1 MLKLISS
8 VILFFFLLMPINAEE
23 IKEIRVINNDRI
35 SKDTIQIFS
44 GIKIGESYDQNDLNR
59 ILKDIYDTKFF
70 SDVTLEIKDGV
81 LIIDV
86 TENKIIQNISVEGIK
101 RKELIEDLKSRI
113 SSKDKNPFVENN
125 IKNDVLLIKK
135 LLKSSGY
142 YFSNVK
148 TKIIE
153 NNNNTVDL
161 IFSLDLGEKAFI
173 ESIEFI
179 GDKYY
184 KERILRNLIASE
196 EKRFWKFLSK
206 KKYINSDLIKLDE
219 RLLKK
224 YYLDRGH
231 YDVKIKGSFVEF
243 TENNGFKLTY
253 NINAGPKY
261 VISSA
266 KLKLPIDYNEK
277 DFSKIKKLLSK
288 LEGKLYSLNKLSK
301 IAKEVEYLT
310 LRNDY
315 EFIDASFKE
324 NIVGSN
330 KINLEFVIKEFEKEY
345 LAKVNVFGNNITEEK
360 VIRDNLEVDEGDP
373 FNKILLAK
381 SINNLKALNIFGKI
395 EYDVIPTGENDR
407 KKILNITIEEK
418 PTGEISA
425 SAGTGTS
432 GGTFGFGIKENNF
445 LGKNISLDSNLRVDE
460 ETIRG
465 KFAVVNPNW
474 NYSDRSLIASIE
486 SSVTDRMGDY
496 GYKTSQTGFSFGSNW
511 EQYDNLYF
519 SPKISM
525 FHEKLDTNQSASN
538 KLKKQEGDYL
548 DADFA
553 YGLVLDKRDRRFQ
566 TSDGYLSRFN
576 QKVPFIS
583 EDYAFFNSYEYT
595 TFNKIK
601 EVVTKLSFQARAIN
615 SLTDEDVRISKR
627 LYVSGKRLRGFEP
640 GKIGPIDGGDFIGG
654 NYTTAI
660 NAATTLPEFGAN
672 LENLDFQIF
681 LDAANVFGVD
691 YDSSLDSSKLRSS
704 VGFGVDWFTVI
715 GPLNFSIAQPI
726 TKADTDKTE
735 SFRFN
740 IGTTF

>member
-8 VILFFFLLMPINAEE
+8 IIIFFLILFPVKAEE
-23 IKEIRVINNDRI
+23 IKEIKIINNERI

-44 GIKIGESYDQNDLNR
+44 NIKIGESYDQNDLNK
-59 ILKDIYDTKFF
+59 ILKDIYDTNFF
-70 SDVTLEIKDGV
+70 SDVSLEIKDGV
-81 LIIDV
+81 LTIDV
-86 TENKIIQNISVEGIK
+86 KENKIIQNISVEGIK
-101 RKELIEDLKSRI
+101 RQELIEDLKSRI

-142 YFSNVK
+142 YFSNVT
-148 TKIIE
+148 TKIVE
-153 NNNNTVDL
+153 NNNNTVDI
-161 IFSLDLGEKAFI
+161 IFNLNLGEKAFI
-173 ESIEFI
+173 EKIEFI

-184 KERILRNLIASE
+184 KDRVLRNLVASE

-231 YDVKIKGSFVEF
+231 YQASIKGSFVEF

-253 NINAGPKY
+253 NINAGPKF
-261 VISSA
+261 IINST
-266 KLKLPIDYNEK
+266 KLKLPVDYDEK
-277 DFSKIKKLLSK
+277 DFKKIKKLLSK

-310 LRNDY
+310 LKNDY

-324 NIVGSN
+324 NIVELN

-381 SINNLKALNIFGKI
+381 SINNLKALNIFGNI
-395 EYDVIPTGENDR
+395 EYDVIATSDNDK

-474 NYSDRSLIASIE
+474 NYSDRALIASIE

-496 GYKTSQTGFSFGSNW
+496 GYETSQTGFSFGSNW
-511 EQYDNLYF
+511 EQYDDLFF

-525 FHEKLDTNQSASN
+525 FHEKLDTNQTASN

-548 DADFA
+548 DADFS

-583 EDYAFFNSYEYT
+583 EDYAFYNSYEYT

-601 EVVTKLSFQARAIN
+601 EVVTKLSIQARAIN

-704 VGFGVDWFTVI
+704 VGFGVDWFTLI

>member
-148 TKIIE
+148 TKILE

-161 IFSLDLGEKAFI
+161 FFTIDLGEKAFI
-173 ESIEFI
+173 EKIEFI

-206 KKYINSDLIKLDE
+206 KKYINSDLINLDE

-511 EQYDNLYF
+511 EQYDDLYF

>member
-1 MLKLISS
+1 MLKLISLIFS
-8 VILFFFLLMPINAEE
+8 FFIFILPVNSEVIKD
-23 IKEIRVINNDRI
+23 IKVINNDRI
-35 SKDTIQIFS
+35 SKETIQIFS
-44 GIKIGESYDQNDLNR
+44 DIKIGDDYDQNDLNK
-59 ILKDIYDTKFF
+59 ILKDIYDTNFF
-70 SDVTLEIKDGV
+70 SDVSLEIENGV

-86 TENKIIQNISVEGIK
+86 KENKIIQNITIKGIK
-101 RKELIEDLKSRI
+101 RQELIEDLKSRI

-125 IKNDVLLIKK
+125 IKNDILLMKK

-142 YFSNVK
+142 YFSEVK

-153 NNNNTVDL
+153 NNNNTIDL
-161 IFSLDLGEKAFI
+161 IFDLDLGEKAFI
-173 ESIEFI
+173 EKIEFI
-179 GDKYY
+179 GDKLY
-184 KERILRNLIASE
+184 KDRLLRNIIASE
-196 EKRFWKFLSK
+196 EKRFWKFLTK
-206 KKYINSDLIKLDE
+206 KKYINSELIKLDE
-219 RLLKK
+219 RLLKR

-231 YDVKIKGSFVEF
+231 YQIDIKGNFIEF
-243 TENNGFKLTY
+243 TEDNGFKLTY
-253 NINAGPKY
+253 NINAGPKF
-261 VISSA
+261 VINSA
-266 KLKLPIDYNEK
+266 KLKLPIDYDEN
-277 DFSKIKKLLSK
+277 DFKKIKKLLSK
-288 LEGKLYSLNKLSK
+288 LEGKLYSINRLNK

-310 LRNDY
+310 LKNDY

-324 NIVGSN
+324 NLISSN
-330 KINLEFVIKEFEKEY
+330 KIDLEFEIKEFKKEY
-345 LAKVNVFGNNITEEK
+345 LSKVNIFGNNITEEK

-381 SINNLKALNIFGKI
+381 SINNLQSLNIFGEVK
-395 EYDVIPTGENDR
+395 YDLLQADNN

-432 GGTFGFGIKENNF
+432 GGTFGFGIRENNF
-445 LGKNISLDSNLRVDE
+445 LGKNISLDTNLRIDE

-465 KFAVVNPNW
+465 KFSVVNPKW

-496 GYKTSQTGFSFGSNW
+496 GYETSQTGFSFGSNW
-511 EQYDNLYF
+511 EQYDDLFF
-519 SPKISM
+519 SPKISV
-525 FHEKLDTNQSASN
+525 FHEKLDTNQTASD
-538 KLKKQEGDYL
+538 KLKKQEGEYT

-553 YGLVLDKRDRRFQ
+553 YGLVLDKRDRRYQ
-566 TSDGYLSRFN
+566 TTDGYLSKFN
-576 QKVPFIS
+576 QRIPFIS
-583 EDYAFFNSYEYT
+583 EDYSLFNSYEFT
-595 TFNKIK
+595 TFNQIK
-601 EVVTKLSFQARAIN
+601 EIVTKLSIQARAIN
-615 SLTDEDVRISKR
+615 SITDEDVRVSKR
-627 LYVSGKRLRGFEP
+627 LYVAGKRLRGFEP
-640 GKIGPIDGGDFIGG
+640 GKIGPVDGGDFIGG
-654 NYTTAI
+654 NYTTVL

-672 LENLDFQIF
+672 LENIDFQLF

>member
-8 VILFFFLLMPINAEE
+8 IIVLFFLILPVNSEV
-23 IKEIRVINNDRI
+23 IKEIKVINNERI
-35 SKDTIQIFS
+35 SKETIQIFS
-44 GIKIGESYDQNDLNR
+44 SIKVGENYDQNDLNR
-59 ILKDIYDTKFF
+59 ILKEIYDTNFF
-70 SDVTLEIKDGV
+70 SNVSLEIKDGV

-86 TENKIIQNISVEGIK
+86 EENKIIQNITVEGIK
-101 RKELIEDLKSRI
+101 RKELVEDLKSRI

-125 IKNDVLLIKK
+125 LKNDVLLIKK

-142 YFSNVK
+142 YFAEVK

-153 NNNNTVDL
+153 NNNNTIDI
-161 IFSLDLGEKAFI
+161 IFDLDLGEKAFI
-173 ESIEFI
+173 QKIEFI
-179 GDKYY
+179 GQKFY
-184 KERILRNLIASE
+184 KDRLLRNIIASE
-196 EKRFWKFLSK
+196 EKRFWKFLTK
-206 KKYINSDLIKLDE
+206 KKYINAELIKLDQ
-219 RLLKK
+219 RLLEK

-231 YDVKIKGSFVEF
+231 YQIDIRGNFVEF
-243 TENNGFKLTY
+243 TEDNGFKLTY
-253 NINAGPKY
+253 NINAGPKFL
-261 VISSA
+261 VNST
-266 KLKLPIDYNEK
+266 KLKLPIDYDEN
-277 DFSKIKKLLSK
+277 DFKKIKKLLSK
-288 LEGKLYSLNKLSK
+288 LEGKTYSINKLNK
-301 IAKEVEYLT
+301 IAREVEYLT
-310 LRNDY
+310 LTNDY

-324 NIVGSN
+324 TIVDTN
-330 KINLEFVIKEFEKEY
+330 KIDLEFVIKEFEKEY
-345 LAKVNVFGNNITEEK
+345 LSKVNVFGNNITEEK

-381 SINNLKALNIFGKI
+381 SINNLKALNIFGKV
-395 EYDVIPTGENDR
+395 EYDLVPTDNN

-425 SAGTGTS
+425 AAGTGTS

-460 ETIRG
+460 ETVRG
-465 KFAVVNPNW
+465 KFSVVNPNW
-474 NYSDRSLIASIE
+474 NYSDRALIASIE

-496 GYKTSQTGFSFGSNW
+496 GYETSQTGFSFGSNW
-511 EQYDNLYF
+511 EQYDDLFF
-519 SPKISM
+519 SPKISL
-525 FHEKLDTNQSASN
+525 FHEKLDTNQTASD
-538 KLKKQEGDYL
+538 KLKKQEGEYT

-553 YGLVLDKRDRRFQ
+553 YGLVLDKRDRRYQ
-566 TSDGYLSRFN
+566 TTDGYLSRFN
-576 QKVPFIS
+576 QRIPFIS
-583 EDYAFFNSYEYT
+583 EDYSLFNSYEFT
-595 TFNKIK
+595 TFNQIK
-601 EVVTKLSFQARAIN
+601 EIVTKLSIQARAIN
-615 SLTDEDVRISKR
+615 SITDEDVRVSKR
-627 LYVSGKRLRGFEP
+627 LYVASKRLRGFEP
-640 GKIGPIDGGDFIGG
+640 GKIGPVDGGDFIGG
-654 NYTTAI
+654 NYTTAL

-672 LENLDFQIF
+672 LENIDFQLF

>member
-1 MLKLISS
+1 MIKLISS
-8 VILFFFLLMPINAEE
+8 IIILFFIILPVNSEV
-23 IKEIRVINNDRI
+23 IKEIKVINNDRI
-35 SKDTIQIFS
+35 SKETIQIFS
-44 GIKIGESYDQNDLNR
+44 NIKVGENYDQNDLNR
-59 ILKDIYDTKFF
+59 ILKEIYDTNFF
-70 SDVTLEIKDGV
+70 SNVSLEINDGV

-86 TENKIIQNISVEGIK
+86 EENKIIQNITIEGIK

-113 SSKDKNPFVENN
+113 SSKDKNPFVQNN

-142 YFSNVK
+142 YFSEVK

-153 NNNNTVDL
+153 NNNNTIDL
-161 IFSLDLGEKAFI
+161 IFDLDLGEKAFI
-173 ESIEFI
+173 EKIEFI
-179 GDKYY
+179 GEKFY
-184 KERILRNLIASE
+184 KDRLLRNIIASE
-196 EKRFWKFLSK
+196 EKRFWKFLTK
-206 KKYINSDLIKLDE
+206 KKYINAELIKLDQ
-219 RLLKK
+219 RLLEK

-231 YDVKIKGSFVEF
+231 YQIDIRGNFVEF
-243 TENNGFKLTY
+243 TEDNGFKLTY
-253 NINAGPKY
+253 NINAGPKFF
-261 VISSA
+261 VNST
-266 KLKLPIDYNEK
+266 KLKLPIDYDEN
-277 DFSKIKKLLSK
+277 DFKKIKKLLSK
-288 LEGKLYSLNKLSK
+288 LEGKLYSINKLNK

-310 LRNDY
+310 LTNDY

-324 NIVGSN
+324 KIVDTN
-330 KINLEFVIKEFEKEY
+330 KIDLEFVIKEFEKEY
-345 LAKVNVFGNNITEEK
+345 LSKVNVFGNNITEEK

-381 SINNLKALNIFGKI
+381 SINNLKALNIFGKV
-395 EYDVIPTGENDR
+395 EYDLVPTDNN

-425 SAGTGTS
+425 AAGTGTS

-445 LGKNISLDSNLRVDE
+445 LGKNISLDSNLRIDE

-465 KFAVVNPNW
+465 KFSVVNPNW
-474 NYSDRSLIASIE
+474 NYSDRALIASIE

-496 GYKTSQTGFSFGSNW
+496 GYETSQTGFSFGSSW
-511 EQYDNLYF
+511 EQYDDLFF
-519 SPKISM
+519 SPKISV
-525 FHEKLDTNQSASN
+525 FHEKLDTNQTASD
-538 KLKKQEGDYL
+538 KLKKQEGEYT

-553 YGLVLDKRDRRFQ
+553 YGLVLDKRDRRYQ
-566 TSDGYLSRFN
+566 TTDGYLSRFN
-576 QKVPFIS
+576 QRVPFIS
-583 EDYAFFNSYEYT
+583 EDYSLYNSYEFT
-595 TFNKIK
+595 TFNQIK
-601 EVVTKLSFQARAIN
+601 EIVTKLSIQARAIN
-615 SLTDEDVRISKR
+615 SITDEDVRVSKR
-627 LYVSGKRLRGFEP
+627 LYVAGKRLRGFEP
-640 GKIGPIDGGDFIGG
+640 GKIGPVDGGDFIGG
-654 NYTTAI
+654 NYTTVL

-672 LENLDFQIF
+672 LENVDFQLF

-704 VGFGVDWFTVI
+704 VGFGVDWYTVI

>member
-1 MLKLISS
+1 MVKLISS
-8 VILFFFLLMPINAEE
+8 IIVLFFLILPVNSEV
-23 IKEIRVINNDRI
+23 IKEIKVINNDRI
-35 SKDTIQIFS
+35 SKETIQIFS
-44 GIKIGESYDQNDLNR
+44 SIKVGENYDQNDLNK
-59 ILKDIYDTKFF
+59 ILKEIYDTNFF
-70 SDVTLEIKDGV
+70 SNVSLEIKDGV

-86 TENKIIQNISVEGIK
+86 EENKIIQNITVEGIK
-101 RKELIEDLKSRI
+101 RKELVEDLKSRI

-142 YFSNVK
+142 YFSEVK

-153 NNNNTVDL
+153 NNNNTIDI
-161 IFSLDLGEKAFI
+161 IFDLDLGEKAFI
-173 ESIEFI
+173 EKIEFI
-179 GDKYY
+179 GEKFY
-184 KERILRNLIASE
+184 KDRLLRNIIASE
-196 EKRFWKFLSK
+196 EKRFWKFLTK
-206 KKYINSDLIKLDE
+206 KKYINTELIKLDQ
-219 RLLKK
+219 RLLEK

-231 YDVKIKGSFVEF
+231 YQIDIRGNFVEF
-243 TENNGFKLTY
+243 TEDNGFKLTY
-253 NINAGPKY
+253 NINAGPKFL
-261 VISSA
+261 VNST
-266 KLKLPIDYNEK
+266 KLKLPIDYDEN
-277 DFSKIKKLLSK
+277 DFKKIKKLLSK
-288 LEGKLYSLNKLSK
+288 LEGKTYSINKLNK
-301 IAKEVEYLT
+301 IAREVEYLT
-310 LRNDY
+310 LTNDY

-324 NIVGSN
+324 TIVDTN
-330 KINLEFVIKEFEKEY
+330 KIDLEFVIKEFEKEY
-345 LAKVNVFGNNITEEK
+345 LSKVNVFGNNITEEK

-381 SINNLKALNIFGKI
+381 SINNLKALNIFGKV
-395 EYDVIPTGENDR
+395 EYDLVPTDNN

-425 SAGTGTS
+425 AAGTGTS

-460 ETIRG
+460 ETVRG
-465 KFAVVNPNW
+465 KFSVVNPNW
-474 NYSDRSLIASIE
+474 NYSDRALIASIE

-496 GYKTSQTGFSFGSNW
+496 GYETSQTGFSFGSNW
-511 EQYDNLYF
+511 EQYDDLFF
-519 SPKISM
+519 SPKISL
-525 FHEKLDTNQSASN
+525 FHEKLDTNQTASD
-538 KLKKQEGDYL
+538 KLKKQEGEYT

-553 YGLVLDKRDRRFQ
+553 YGLVLDKRDRRYQ
-566 TSDGYLSRFN
+566 TTDGYLSRFN
-576 QKVPFIS
+576 QRIPFIS
-583 EDYAFFNSYEYT
+583 EDYSLFNSYEFT
-595 TFNKIK
+595 TFNQIK
-601 EVVTKLSFQARAIN
+601 EIVTKLSIQARAIN
-615 SLTDEDVRISKR
+615 SITDEDVRVSKR
-627 LYVSGKRLRGFEP
+627 LYVASKRLRGFEP
-640 GKIGPIDGGDFIGG
+640 GKIGPVDGGDFIGG
-654 NYTTAI
+654 NYTTVL

-672 LENLDFQIF
+672 LENIDFQLF

>member
-206 KKYINSDLIKLDE
+206 KKYINSDLINLDE

-511 EQYDNLYF
+511 EQYDDLYF

>member
-1 MLKLISS
+1 MIKLISS
-8 VILFFFLLMPINAEE
+8 IIIFFFIMLPLNSEV
-23 IKEIRVINNDRI
+23 IKEIKVINNERI
-35 SKDTIQIFS
+35 SKETIQIFS
-44 GIKIGESYDQNDLNR
+44 NIKVGEDYDQNDLNR
-59 ILKDIYDTKFF
+59 ILKEIYDTNFF
-70 SDVTLEIKDGV
+70 SNVSLEIKDGI

-86 TENKIIQNISVEGIK
+86 EENKIIQNITVEGIK
-101 RKELIEDLKSRI
+101 RKELVEDLKSRI

-125 IKNDVLLIKK
+125 LKNDVLLIKK

-142 YFSNVK
+142 YFSEVK

-153 NNNNTVDL
+153 NNNNTIDL
-161 IFSLDLGEKAFI
+161 IFDLDLGEKAFI
-173 ESIEFI
+173 KKIEFI
-179 GDKYY
+179 GEKFY
-184 KERILRNLIASE
+184 KDRLLRNIIASE
-196 EKRFWKFLSK
+196 EKRFWKFLTK
-206 KKYINSDLIKLDE
+206 KKYINAELIKLDQ
-219 RLLKK
+219 RLLEK

-231 YDVKIKGSFVEF
+231 YQIDIRGNFVEF
-243 TENNGFKLTY
+243 TEDNGFKLTY
-253 NINAGPKY
+253 NINAGPKFI
-261 VISSA
+261 VNSA
-266 KLKLPIDYNEK
+266 NLKLPIDYDEN
-277 DFSKIKKLLSK
+277 DFKKIKKLLSK
-288 LEGKLYSLNKLSK
+288 LEGKLYSINKLNK

-310 LRNDY
+310 LKNDY

-324 NIVGSN
+324 KIVDTN
-330 KINLEFVIKEFEKEY
+330 KIDLEFVIKEFEKEY
-345 LAKVNVFGNNITEEK
+345 LSKVNVFGNNITEEK

-381 SINNLKALNIFGKI
+381 SINNLKALNIFGKV
-395 EYDVIPTGENDR
+395 EYDLVPTDDN

-425 SAGTGTS
+425 AAGTGTS

-465 KFAVVNPNW
+465 KFSVVNPNW
-474 NYSDRSLIASIE
+474 NYSDRALIASIE

-496 GYKTSQTGFSFGSNW
+496 GYETSQTGFSFGSSW
-511 EQYDNLYF
+511 EQYDDLFF

-525 FHEKLDTNQSASN
+525 FHEKLDTNQSASD
-538 KLKKQEGDYL
+538 KLKKQEGEYL

-553 YGLVLDKRDRRFQ
+553 YGLVLDKRDRRYQ
-566 TSDGYLSRFN
+566 TTDGYLSRFN
-576 QKVPFIS
+576 QRVPLIS
-583 EDYAFFNSYEYT
+583 EDYSLYNSYEYT
-595 TFNKIK
+595 TFNQIK
-601 EVVTKLSFQARAIN
+601 EIVTKLSVQARAIN
-615 SLTDEDVRISKR
+615 SITDEDVRVSKR

-640 GKIGPIDGGDFIGG
+640 GKIGPIDAGDFIGG

-672 LENLDFQIF
+672 LENVDFQLF

-735 SFRFN
+735 TFRFN

>member
-1 MLKLISS
+1 MFKLISS
-8 VILFFFLLMPINAEE
+8 IILFFFLSLPVNAEV
-23 IKEIRVINNDRI
+23 IKEIKVINNDRI

-44 GIKIGESYDQNDLNR
+44 NIKIGESYDQNDLNR
-59 ILKDIYDTKFF
+59 ILKDIYDTNFF
-70 SDVTLEIKDGV
+70 SDVSLEIKNGV

-86 TENKIIQNISVEGIK
+86 KENKIIQNITIEGIK
-101 RKELIEDLKSRI
+101 RQELIEDLKSRI

-153 NNNNTVDL
+153 NNNETVDL
-161 IFSLDLGEKAFI
+161 FFNLELGEKAFI
-173 ESIEFI
+173 EKIEFI
-179 GDKYY
+179 GDKFY

-196 EKRFWKFLSK
+196 EKRFWKFLTK
-206 KKYINSDLIKLDE
+206 KKYINSDLIKFDE

-231 YDVKIKGSFVEF
+231 YEVEIKGNFVEF
-243 TENNGFKLTY
+243 TNNNGFKLTY
-253 NINAGPKY
+253 NINAGPKF
-261 VISSA
+261 IINSA
-266 KLKLPIDYNEK
+266 KLKLPIDYDEK
-277 DFSKIKKLLSK
+277 DFLKIKKLLSK
-288 LEGKLYSLNKLSK
+288 LEGKLYSLNKLGK

-324 NIVGSN
+324 NVVGSN

-345 LAKVNVFGNNITEEK
+345 LAKVNIFGNNITEEK

-373 FNKILLAK
+373 YNKILLAK
-381 SINNLKALNIFGKI
+381 SINNLKALDIFGKV
-395 EYDVIPTGENDR
+395 EYDLIPTSDNDK

-432 GGTFGFGIKENNF
+432 GGTFGFGVKENNF
-445 LGKNISLDSNLRVDE
+445 LGKNISLDTNLRVDE

-465 KFAVVNPNW
+465 KFSVVNPNW
-474 NYSDRSLIASIE
+474 NYSDRALIASIE

-496 GYKTSQTGFSFGSNW
+496 GYETSQTGFSFGSNW
-511 EQYDNLYF
+511 EQYDDLFF
-519 SPKISM
+519 SPKVSM

-553 YGLVLDKRDRRFQ
+553 YGLVLDKRDRKYQ

-576 QKVPFIS
+576 QKIPFIS
-583 EDYAFFNSYEYT
+583 DDYAFFNSYEYT

-601 EVVTKLSFQARAIN
+601 DIVTKFSIQARAIN
-615 SLTDEDVRISKR
+615 SLTDEDVRVSKR

-640 GKIGPIDGGDFIGG
+640 GKVGPLDGGDFIGG

-735 SFRFN
+735 TFRFN

>member
-206 KKYINSDLIKLDE
+206 KKYINSDLINLDE

-511 EQYDNLYF
+511 EQYDDLYF

-583 EDYAFFNSYEYT
+583 EDYAFFNS
-595 TFNKIK
+595 
-601 EVVTKLSFQARAIN
+601 
-615 SLTDEDVRISKR
+615 
-627 LYVSGKRLRGFEP
+627 
-640 GKIGPIDGGDFIGG
+640 
-654 NYTTAI
+654 
-660 NAATTLPEFGAN
+660 
-672 LENLDFQIF
+672 
-681 LDAANVFGVD
+681 
-691 YDSSLDSSKLRSS
+691 
-704 VGFGVDWFTVI
+704 
-715 GPLNFSIAQPI
+715 
-726 TKADTDKTE
+726 
-735 SFRFN
+735 
-740 IGTTF
+740 

>member
-1 MLKLISS
+1 MIKLISS
-8 VILFFFLLMPINAEE
+8 IIIFFFIILPVNSEVINE
-23 IKEIRVINNDRI
+23 IKVINNDRI
-35 SKDTIQIFS
+35 SKETIQIFS
-44 GIKIGESYDQNDLNR
+44 KIKVGENYDQNDLNR
-59 ILKDIYDTKFF
+59 ILKEIYDTNFF
-70 SDVTLEIKDGV
+70 SNVSLEIKDGV

-86 TENKIIQNISVEGIK
+86 NENKIIQNITVEGIK
-101 RKELIEDLKSRI
+101 RKDLVEDLKSRI

-125 IKNDVLLIKK
+125 VKNDVLLIKK

-142 YFSNVK
+142 YFSEVK

-153 NNNNTVDL
+153 NNNNTIDI
-161 IFSLDLGEKAFI
+161 IFDLDLGEKAFI
-173 ESIEFI
+173 EKIEFI
-179 GDKYY
+179 GEKFY
-184 KERILRNLIASE
+184 KDRLLRNIIASE
-196 EKRFWKFLSK
+196 EKRFWKFLTK
-206 KKYINSDLIKLDE
+206 KKYINAELIKLDQ
-219 RLLKK
+219 RLLEK

-231 YDVKIKGSFVEF
+231 YQIDIRGNFVEF
-243 TENNGFKLTY
+243 TEDNGFKLTY
-253 NINAGPKY
+253 NINAGPKFL
-261 VISSA
+261 INKT
-266 KLKLPIDYNEK
+266 KLKLPIDYDEN
-277 DFSKIKKLLSK
+277 DFKKIKKLLSK
-288 LEGKLYSLNKLSK
+288 LEGKLYSINKLNK

-310 LRNDY
+310 LKNDY

-324 NIVGSN
+324 KIVDTN
-330 KINLEFVIKEFEKEY
+330 KIDLEFVIKEFEKEY

-381 SINNLKALNIFGKI
+381 SINNLKALNIFGKV
-395 EYDVIPTGENDR
+395 EYDLIPADNN

-425 SAGTGTS
+425 AAGTGTS

-465 KFAVVNPNW
+465 KFSVVNPNW
-474 NYSDRSLIASIE
+474 NYSDRALIASIE

-496 GYKTSQTGFSFGSNW
+496 GYETSQTGFSFGSNW
-511 EQYDNLYF
+511 EQYDDLFF

-525 FHEKLDTNQSASN
+525 FHEKLDTNQSASD
-538 KLKKQEGDYL
+538 KLKKQEGEYL

-553 YGLVLDKRDRRFQ
+553 YGLVLDKRDRRYQ
-566 TSDGYLSRFN
+566 TTDGYLSRFS
-576 QKVPFIS
+576 QRVPLVS
-583 EDYAFFNSYEYT
+583 EDYSLFNSYEYT
-595 TFNKIK
+595 TFNQIK
-601 EVVTKLSFQARAIN
+601 EIVTKLSVQARAIN
-615 SLTDEDVRISKR
+615 SITDEDVRVSKR
-627 LYVSGKRLRGFEP
+627 LYVASKRLRGFEP
-640 GKIGPIDGGDFIGG
+640 GKIGPVDGGDFIGG
-654 NYTTAI
+654 NYTTVL

-672 LENLDFQIF
+672 LENVDFQLF

>member
-1 MLKLISS
+1 MIKLISS
-8 VILFFFLLMPINAEE
+8 IIILFFIILPVNSEV

-35 SKDTIQIFS
+35 SKETIQIFS
-44 GIKIGESYDQNDLNR
+44 NIKVGENYDQNDLNR
-59 ILKDIYDTKFF
+59 ILKEIYDTNFF
-70 SDVTLEIKDGV
+70 SNVSLEINDGV

-86 TENKIIQNISVEGIK
+86 EENKIIQNITIEGIK

-142 YFSNVK
+142 YFSEVK

-153 NNNNTVDL
+153 NNNNTIDL
-161 IFSLDLGEKAFI
+161 IFDLELGEKAFI
-173 ESIEFI
+173 EKIEFI
-179 GDKYY
+179 GEKFY
-184 KERILRNLIASE
+184 KDRLLRNIIASE
-196 EKRFWKFLSK
+196 EKRFWKFLTK
-206 KKYINSDLIKLDE
+206 KKYINAELIKLDK
-219 RLLKK
+219 RLLEK

-231 YDVKIKGSFVEF
+231 YQIDIRGNFVEF
-243 TENNGFKLTY
+243 TEDNGFKLTY
-253 NINAGPKY
+253 NINAGPKFI
-261 VISSA
+261 VNSA
-266 KLKLPIDYNEK
+266 KLKLPIDYDEN
-277 DFSKIKKLLSK
+277 DFKKIQKLLSK
-288 LEGKLYSLNKLSK
+288 LEGKIYSINKLNK

-310 LRNDY
+310 LTNDY

-324 NIVGSN
+324 KIVDTN
-330 KINLEFVIKEFEKEY
+330 KIDLQFVIKEFEKEY
-345 LAKVNVFGNNITEEK
+345 LSKVNVFGNNITEEK

-381 SINNLKALNIFGKI
+381 SINNLKALNIFGKV
-395 EYDVIPTGENDR
+395 EYDLIPTDNN

-425 SAGTGTS
+425 AAGTGTS

-465 KFAVVNPNW
+465 KFSVVNPNW
-474 NYSDRSLIASIE
+474 NYSDRALIASIE

-496 GYKTSQTGFSFGSNW
+496 GYETSKTGFSFGSNW
-511 EQYDNLYF
+511 EQYDDLFF
-519 SPKISM
+519 SPKISV
-525 FHEKLDTNQSASN
+525 FHEKLDTNQSASD
-538 KLKKQEGDYL
+538 KLKRQEGEYT

-553 YGLVLDKRDRRFQ
+553 YGLVLDKRDRRYQ
-566 TSDGYLSRFN
+566 TTDGYLSRFN
-576 QKVPFIS
+576 QRVPFIS
-583 EDYAFFNSYEYT
+583 EDYSLYNSYEFS
-595 TFNKIK
+595 TFNQIK
-601 EVVTKLSFQARAIN
+601 DIVTKISIQARAIN
-615 SLTDEDVRISKR
+615 SITDDDVRISKR
-627 LYVSGKRLRGFEP
+627 LYVASKRLRGFEP
-640 GKIGPIDGGDFIGG
+640 GKVGPVDAGDFIGG
-654 NYTTAI
+654 NYTTVL

-672 LENLDFQIF
+672 LENVDFQLF

-691 YDSSLDSSKLRSS
+691 YDSSLDNSKLRSS
-704 VGFGVDWFTVI
+704 FGFGVDWFTVI

>member
-1 MLKLISS
+1 MIKLISS
-8 VILFFFLLMPINAEE
+8 IIIFFFIILPVNSEV
-23 IKEIRVINNDRI
+23 IKEIKVINNDRI
-35 SKDTIQIFS
+35 SKETIQIFS
-44 GIKIGESYDQNDLNR
+44 KIKVGENYDQNDLNR
-59 ILKDIYDTKFF
+59 ILKEIYDTNFF
-70 SDVTLEIKDGV
+70 SNVSLEIKDGV

-86 TENKIIQNISVEGIK
+86 EENKIIQNITVEGIK
-101 RKELIEDLKSRI
+101 RKELVEDLKSRI

-142 YFSNVK
+142 YFSEVK

-153 NNNNTVDL
+153 NNNNTIDI
-161 IFSLDLGEKAFI
+161 IFDLDLGEKAFI
-173 ESIEFI
+173 EKIEFI
-179 GDKYY
+179 GEKFY
-184 KERILRNLIASE
+184 KDRLLRNIIASE
-196 EKRFWKFLSK
+196 EKRFWKFLTK
-206 KKYINSDLIKLDE
+206 KKYINAELIKLDQ
-219 RLLKK
+219 RLLEK

-231 YDVKIKGSFVEF
+231 YQIDIRGNFVEF
-243 TENNGFKLTY
+243 TEDNGFKLTY
-253 NINAGPKY
+253 NINAGPKFF
-261 VISSA
+261 VNST
-266 KLKLPIDYNEK
+266 KLKLPIDYDEN
-277 DFSKIKKLLSK
+277 DFKKIKKLLSK
-288 LEGKLYSLNKLSK
+288 LEGKLYSINKLNK

-310 LRNDY
+310 LTNDY

-324 NIVGSN
+324 KIVDTN
-330 KINLEFVIKEFEKEY
+330 KIDLEFVIKEFEKEY
-345 LAKVNVFGNNITEEK
+345 LSKVNVFGNNITEEK

-381 SINNLKALNIFGKI
+381 SINNLKALNIFGKV
-395 EYDVIPTGENDR
+395 EYDLVPTDNN

-425 SAGTGTS
+425 AAGTGTS

-465 KFAVVNPNW
+465 KFSVVNPNW
-474 NYSDRSLIASIE
+474 NYSDRALIASIE

-496 GYKTSQTGFSFGSNW
+496 GYETSQTGFSFGSNW
-511 EQYDNLYF
+511 EQYDDLFF
-519 SPKISM
+519 SPKISV
-525 FHEKLDTNQSASN
+525 FHEKLDTNQTASD
-538 KLKKQEGDYL
+538 KLKKQEGEYT

-553 YGLVLDKRDRRFQ
+553 YGLVLDKRDRRYQ
-566 TSDGYLSRFN
+566 TTDGYLSRFN
-576 QKVPFIS
+576 QRVPFIS
-583 EDYAFFNSYEYT
+583 EDYSLFNSYEFT
-595 TFNKIK
+595 TFNQIK
-601 EVVTKLSFQARAIN
+601 EIVTKLSIQARAIN
-615 SLTDEDVRISKR
+615 SITDEDVRVSKR
-627 LYVSGKRLRGFEP
+627 LYVASKRLRGFEP
-640 GKIGPIDGGDFIGG
+640 GKIGPVDGGDFIGG
-654 NYTTAI
+654 NYTTVL

-672 LENLDFQIF
+672 LENIDFQLF

>member
-1 MLKLISS
+1 MIKLLSS
-8 VILFFFLLMPINAEE
+8 IIIFFFIMLPLNSEV
-23 IKEIRVINNDRI
+23 IKEIKVINNERI
-35 SKDTIQIFS
+35 SKETIQIFS
-44 GIKIGESYDQNDLNR
+44 NIKVGEDYDQNDLNR
-59 ILKDIYDTKFF
+59 ILKEIYDTNFF
-70 SDVTLEIKDGV
+70 SNVSLEIKDGI

-86 TENKIIQNISVEGIK
+86 EENKIIQNITVEGIK
-101 RKELIEDLKSRI
+101 RKELVEDLKSRI

-125 IKNDVLLIKK
+125 LKNDVLLIKK

-142 YFSNVK
+142 YFSEVK

-153 NNNNTVDL
+153 NNNNTIDL
-161 IFSLDLGEKAFI
+161 IFDLELGEKAFI
-173 ESIEFI
+173 EKIEFI
-179 GDKYY
+179 GEKFY
-184 KERILRNLIASE
+184 KDRLLRNIIASE
-196 EKRFWKFLSK
+196 EKRFWKFLTK
-206 KKYINSDLIKLDE
+206 KKYINAELIKLDK
-219 RLLKK
+219 RLLEK

-231 YDVKIKGSFVEF
+231 YQIDIRGNFVEF
-243 TENNGFKLTY
+243 TEDNGFKLTY
-253 NINAGPKY
+253 NINAGPKFI
-261 VISSA
+261 VNSA
-266 KLKLPIDYNEK
+266 NLKLPIDYDEN
-277 DFSKIKKLLSK
+277 DFKKIKKLLFK
-288 LEGKLYSLNKLSK
+288 LEGKLYSINKLNK

-310 LRNDY
+310 LKNDY

-324 NIVGSN
+324 KIVDTN
-330 KINLEFVIKEFEKEY
+330 KIDLEFIIKEFEKEY
-345 LAKVNVFGNNITEEK
+345 LSKVNVFGNNITEEK

-381 SINNLKALNIFGKI
+381 SINNLKALNIFGKV
-395 EYDVIPTGENDR
+395 EYDLVPTDDN

-425 SAGTGTS
+425 AAGTGTS

-465 KFAVVNPNW
+465 KFSVVNPNW
-474 NYSDRSLIASIE
+474 NYSDRALIASIE

-496 GYKTSQTGFSFGSNW
+496 GYETSQTGFSFGSNW
-511 EQYDNLYF
+511 EQYDDLFF

-525 FHEKLDTNQSASN
+525 FHEKLDTNQSASD
-538 KLKKQEGDYL
+538 KLKKQEGEYL

-553 YGLVLDKRDRRFQ
+553 YGLVLDKRDRRYQ
-566 TSDGYLSRFN
+566 TTDGYLSRFN
-576 QKVPFIS
+576 QRVPLIS
-583 EDYAFFNSYEYT
+583 EDYSLYNSYEYT
-595 TFNKIK
+595 TFNQIK
-601 EVVTKLSFQARAIN
+601 EIVTKLSVQARAIN
-615 SLTDEDVRISKR
+615 SITDEDVRVSKR

-640 GKIGPIDGGDFIGG
+640 GKIGPIDAGDFIGG

-672 LENLDFQIF
+672 LENVDFQLF

-735 SFRFN
+735 TFRFN

>member
-86 TENKIIQNISVEGIK
+86 TENKIIQNITVEGIK

-206 KKYINSDLIKLDE
+206 KKYINSDLINLDE

-511 EQYDNLYF
+511 EQYDDLYF

>member
-1 MLKLISS
+1 MVKLISS
-8 VILFFFLLMPINAEE
+8 IIILFFIILPVNSEV
-23 IKEIRVINNDRI
+23 IKEIKVINNERI
-35 SKDTIQIFS
+35 SKETIQIFS
-44 GIKIGESYDQNDLNR
+44 NIKVGENYDQNDLNR
-59 ILKDIYDTKFF
+59 ILKEIYDTNFF
-70 SDVTLEIKDGV
+70 SNVSLEINDGV

-86 TENKIIQNISVEGIK
+86 EENKIIQNITVEGIK
-101 RKELIEDLKSRI
+101 RKDLIEDLKSRI

-142 YFSNVK
+142 YFSEVK

-153 NNNNTVDL
+153 NNNNTIDL
-161 IFSLDLGEKAFI
+161 IFDLDLGEKAFI
-173 ESIEFI
+173 EKIEFI
-179 GDKYY
+179 GEKFY
-184 KERILRNLIASE
+184 KDRLLRNIIASE
-196 EKRFWKFLSK
+196 EKRFWKFLTK
-206 KKYINSDLIKLDE
+206 KKYINAELIKLDQ
-219 RLLKK
+219 RLLEK

-231 YDVKIKGSFVEF
+231 YQIDIKGNFVEF
-243 TENNGFKLTY
+243 TEENGFKLTY
-253 NINAGPKY
+253 NINAGPKFF
-261 VISSA
+261 INST
-266 KLKLPIDYNEK
+266 KLKLPVDYDEN
-277 DFSKIKKLLSK
+277 DFKKIQKLLSK
-288 LEGKLYSLNKLSK
+288 LEGKLYSINKLNK

-310 LRNDY
+310 LTNDY

-324 NIVGSN
+324 KIVDKN
-330 KINLEFVIKEFEKEY
+330 KIDLEFVIKEFKKEY
-345 LAKVNVFGNNITEEK
+345 LSKVNVFGNNITEEK

-381 SINNLKALNIFGKI
+381 SINNLKSLNIFGKV
-395 EYDVIPTGENDR
+395 EYDLVPTDDN

-425 SAGTGTS
+425 AAGTGTS

-465 KFAVVNPNW
+465 KFSVVNPNW
-474 NYSDRSLIASIE
+474 NYSDRALIASIE

-496 GYKTSQTGFSFGSNW
+496 GYETSQTGFSFGSNW
-511 EQYDNLYF
+511 EQYDDLFF

-525 FHEKLDTNQSASN
+525 FHEKLDTNQSASD
-538 KLKKQEGDYL
+538 KLKKQEGEYL

-553 YGLVLDKRDRRFQ
+553 YGLVLDKRDRRYQ
-566 TSDGYLSRFN
+566 TTDGYLSKFN
-576 QKVPFIS
+576 QRVPLIS
-583 EDYAFFNSYEYT
+583 EDYSLYNSYEYT
-595 TFNKIK
+595 TFNQIK
-601 EVVTKLSFQARAIN
+601 EIVTKLSVQARAIN
-615 SLTDEDVRISKR
+615 SITDEDVRVSKR

-640 GKIGPIDGGDFIGG
+640 GKIGPTDAGDFIGG

-672 LENLDFQIF
+672 LENVDFQLF

-735 SFRFN
+735 TFRFN

>member
-1 MLKLISS
+1 MIKLISS
-8 VILFFFLLMPINAEE
+8 IIIFFFIMLPLNSEV
-23 IKEIRVINNDRI
+23 IKEIKVINNERI
-35 SKDTIQIFS
+35 SKETIQIFS
-44 GIKIGESYDQNDLNR
+44 NIKVGEDYDQNDLNR
-59 ILKDIYDTKFF
+59 ILKEIYDTNFF
-70 SDVTLEIKDGV
+70 SNVSLEIKDGI

-86 TENKIIQNISVEGIK
+86 EENKIIQNITVEGIK
-101 RKELIEDLKSRI
+101 RKELVEDLKSRI

-125 IKNDVLLIKK
+125 LKNDVLLIKK

-142 YFSNVK
+142 YFSEVK

-153 NNNNTVDL
+153 NNNNTIDL
-161 IFSLDLGEKAFI
+161 IFDLDLGEKAFI
-173 ESIEFI
+173 EKIEFI
-179 GDKYY
+179 GEKFY
-184 KERILRNLIASE
+184 KDRLLRNIIASE
-196 EKRFWKFLSK
+196 EKRFWKFLTK
-206 KKYINSDLIKLDE
+206 KKFINPELIKLDK
-219 RLLKK
+219 RLLEK

-231 YDVKIKGSFVEF
+231 YQIDIRGNFVEF
-243 TENNGFKLTY
+243 TEDNGFKLTY
-253 NINAGPKY
+253 NINAGPKFI
-261 VISSA
+261 VNSA
-266 KLKLPIDYNEK
+266 NLKLPIDYDEN
-277 DFSKIKKLLSK
+277 DFKKIKKLLSK
-288 LEGKLYSLNKLSK
+288 LEGKLYSINKLNK

-310 LRNDY
+310 LKNDY

-324 NIVGSN
+324 KIVDTN
-330 KINLEFVIKEFEKEY
+330 KIDLEFIIKEFEKEY
-345 LAKVNVFGNNITEEK
+345 LSKVNVFGNNITEEK

-381 SINNLKALNIFGKI
+381 SINNLKALNIFGKV
-395 EYDVIPTGENDR
+395 EYDLVPTDDN

-425 SAGTGTS
+425 AAGTGTS

-465 KFAVVNPNW
+465 KFSVVNPNW
-474 NYSDRSLIASIE
+474 NYSDRALIASIE

-496 GYKTSQTGFSFGSNW
+496 GYETSQTGFSFGSNW
-511 EQYDNLYF
+511 EQYDDLFF

-525 FHEKLDTNQSASN
+525 FHEKLDTNQSASD
-538 KLKKQEGDYL
+538 KLKKQEGEYV

-553 YGLVLDKRDRRFQ
+553 YGLVLDKRDRRYQ
-566 TSDGYLSRFN
+566 TTDGYLSRFN
-576 QKVPFIS
+576 QRVPLIS
-583 EDYAFFNSYEYT
+583 EDYSLYNSYEYT
-595 TFNKIK
+595 TFNQIK
-601 EVVTKLSFQARAIN
+601 EIVTKLSVQARAIN
-615 SLTDEDVRISKR
+615 SITDEDVRVSKR

-640 GKIGPIDGGDFIGG
+640 GKIGPIDAGDFIGG

-672 LENLDFQIF
+672 LENVDFQLF

-735 SFRFN
+735 TFRFN

>member
-1 MLKLISS
+1 MIKLISS
-8 VILFFFLLMPINAEE
+8 IIIFFFIMLPLNSEV
-23 IKEIRVINNDRI
+23 IKEIKVINNERI
-35 SKDTIQIFS
+35 SKETIQIFS
-44 GIKIGESYDQNDLNR
+44 NIKVGENYDQNDLNR
-59 ILKDIYDTKFF
+59 ILKEIYDTNFF
-70 SDVTLEIKDGV
+70 SNVSLEINDGV

-86 TENKIIQNISVEGIK
+86 EENKIIQNITIEGIK

-142 YFSNVK
+142 YFSEVK

-153 NNNNTVDL
+153 NNNNTIDL
-161 IFSLDLGEKAFI
+161 IFDLELGEKAFI
-173 ESIEFI
+173 EKIEFI
-179 GDKYY
+179 GEKFY
-184 KERILRNLIASE
+184 KDRLLRNIIASE
-196 EKRFWKFLSK
+196 EKRFWKFLTK
-206 KKYINSDLIKLDE
+206 KKYINAELIKLDK
-219 RLLKK
+219 RLLEK

-231 YDVKIKGSFVEF
+231 YQIDIRGNFVEF
-243 TENNGFKLTY
+243 TEDNGFKLTY
-253 NINAGPKY
+253 NINAGPKFI
-261 VISSA
+261 VNSA
-266 KLKLPIDYNEK
+266 KLKLPIDYDEN
-277 DFSKIKKLLSK
+277 DFKKIQKLLSK
-288 LEGKLYSLNKLSK
+288 LEGKIYSINKLNK

-310 LRNDY
+310 LTNDY

-324 NIVGSN
+324 KIVDTN
-330 KINLEFVIKEFEKEY
+330 KIDLQFVIKEFEKEY
-345 LAKVNVFGNNITEEK
+345 LSKVNVFGNNITEEK

-381 SINNLKALNIFGKI
+381 SINNLKALNIFGKV
-395 EYDVIPTGENDR
+395 EYDLIPTDNN

-425 SAGTGTS
+425 AAGTGTS

-465 KFAVVNPNW
+465 KFSVVNPNW
-474 NYSDRSLIASIE
+474 NYSDRALIASIE

-496 GYKTSQTGFSFGSNW
+496 GYETSKTGFSFGSNW
-511 EQYDNLYF
+511 EQYDDLFF
-519 SPKISM
+519 SPKISV
-525 FHEKLDTNQSASN
+525 FHEKLDTNQSASD
-538 KLKKQEGDYL
+538 KLKRQEGEYT

-553 YGLVLDKRDRRFQ
+553 YGLVLDKRDRRYQ
-566 TSDGYLSRFN
+566 TTDGYLSRFN
-576 QKVPFIS
+576 QRVPFIS
-583 EDYAFFNSYEYT
+583 EDYSLYNSYEFS
-595 TFNKIK
+595 TFNQIK
-601 EVVTKLSFQARAIN
+601 DIVTKISIQARAIN
-615 SLTDEDVRISKR
+615 SITDEDVRISKR
-627 LYVSGKRLRGFEP
+627 LYVASKRLRGFEP
-640 GKIGPIDGGDFIGG
+640 GKVGPVDAGDFIGG
-654 NYTTAI
+654 NYTTVL

-672 LENLDFQIF
+672 LENVDFQLF

-691 YDSSLDSSKLRSS
+691 YDSSLDNSKLRSS
-704 VGFGVDWFTVI
+704 FGFGVDWFTVI

>member
-1 MLKLISS
+1 MIKLISS
-8 VILFFFLLMPINAEE
+8 IIILFFVILPVNSEVINE
-23 IKEIRVINNDRI
+23 IKVINNDRI
-35 SKDTIQIFS
+35 SKETIQIFS
-44 GIKIGESYDQNDLNR
+44 KIRVGENYDENDLNR
-59 ILKDIYDTKFF
+59 ILKEIYDTNFF
-70 SDVTLEIKDGV
+70 SSVSLEIKDGV

-86 TENKIIQNISVEGIK
+86 QENKIIQNITVEGIK
-101 RKELIEDLKSRI
+101 RKELVEDLKSRI

-125 IKNDVLLIKK
+125 VKNDVLLIKK

-142 YFSNVK
+142 YFSEVK

-153 NNNNTVDL
+153 NNNNTIDIVFNL
-161 IFSLDLGEKAFI
+161 ELGEKAFI
-173 ESIEFI
+173 EKIEFI
-179 GDKYY
+179 GEKFY
-184 KERILRNLIASE
+184 KDRLLRNIIASE
-196 EKRFWKFLSK
+196 EKRFWKFLTK
-206 KKYINSDLIKLDE
+206 KKYINPELIKLDQ
-219 RLLKK
+219 RLLEK

-231 YDVKIKGSFVEF
+231 YQIDIRGNFVEF
-243 TENNGFKLTY
+243 TEDNGFKLTY
-253 NINAGPKY
+253 NINAGPKFF
-261 VISSA
+261 VNSTN
-266 KLKLPIDYNEK
+266 LKLPIDYDEN
-277 DFSKIKKLLSK
+277 DFKKIKKLLSK
-288 LEGKLYSLNKLSK
+288 LEGKLYSINKLNK

-310 LRNDY
+310 LKNDY

-324 NIVGSN
+324 KIVDTN
-330 KINLEFVIKEFEKEY
+330 KIDLQFVIKEFEKEY
-345 LAKVNVFGNNITEEK
+345 LSKVNVFGNNITEEK

-381 SINNLKALNIFGKI
+381 SINNLKALNIFGKV
-395 EYDVIPTGENDR
+395 EYDLVPTENN

-425 SAGTGTS
+425 AAGTGTS

-465 KFAVVNPNW
+465 KFSVVNPNW
-474 NYSDRSLIASIE
+474 NYSDRALIASIE

-496 GYKTSQTGFSFGSNW
+496 GYETSQTGFSFGSNW
-511 EQYDNLYF
+511 EQYDDLFF
-519 SPKISM
+519 SPKISV
-525 FHEKLDTNQSASN
+525 FHEKLDTNQTASD
-538 KLKKQEGDYL
+538 KLKKQEGEYT

-553 YGLVLDKRDRRFQ
+553 YGLVLDKRDRRYQ
-566 TSDGYLSRFN
+566 TTDGYLSRFN
-576 QKVPFIS
+576 QRVPFIS
-583 EDYAFFNSYEYT
+583 EDYSLFNSYEFT
-595 TFNKIK
+595 TFNQIK
-601 EVVTKLSFQARAIN
+601 EVVTKLSIQARAIN
-615 SLTDEDVRISKR
+615 SITDEDVRVSKR
-627 LYVSGKRLRGFEP
+627 LYVASKRLRGFEP
-640 GKIGPIDGGDFIGG
+640 GKIGPVDGGDYIGG
-654 NYTTAI
+654 NYTTVL

-672 LENLDFQIF
+672 LENVDFQLF

>member
-1 MLKLISS
+1 MTKLISS
-8 VILFFFLLMPINAEE
+8 IIILFFIILPVNSEV

-35 SKDTIQIFS
+35 SKETIQIFS
-44 GIKIGESYDQNDLNR
+44 NIKVGENYDQNDLNR
-59 ILKDIYDTKFF
+59 ILKEIYDTNFF
-70 SDVTLEIKDGV
+70 SNVSLEINDGV

-86 TENKIIQNISVEGIK
+86 EENKIIQNITIEGIK
-101 RKELIEDLKSRI
+101 RKDLIEDLKSRI
-113 SSKDKNPFVENN
+113 SSKDKNPFVQNN

-142 YFSNVK
+142 YFSEVK

-153 NNNNTVDL
+153 NNNNTIDL
-161 IFSLDLGEKAFI
+161 IFDLDLGEKAFI
-173 ESIEFI
+173 EKIEFI
-179 GDKYY
+179 GEKFY
-184 KERILRNLIASE
+184 KDRLLRNIIASE
-196 EKRFWKFLSK
+196 EKRFWKFLTK
-206 KKYINSDLIKLDE
+206 KKYINAELIKLDQ
-219 RLLKK
+219 RLLEK

-231 YDVKIKGSFVEF
+231 YQIDIRGNFVEF
-243 TENNGFKLTY
+243 TEDNGFKLTY
-253 NINAGPKY
+253 NINAGPKFF
-261 VISSA
+261 VNST
-266 KLKLPIDYNEK
+266 KLKLPIDYDEN
-277 DFSKIKKLLSK
+277 DFKKIKKLLSK
-288 LEGKLYSLNKLSK
+288 LEGKLYSINKLNK

-310 LRNDY
+310 LTNDY

-324 NIVGSN
+324 KIVDTN
-330 KINLEFVIKEFEKEY
+330 KIDLEFVIKEFEKEY
-345 LAKVNVFGNNITEEK
+345 LSKVNVFGNNITEEK

-381 SINNLKALNIFGKI
+381 SINNLKALNIFGKV
-395 EYDVIPTGENDR
+395 EYDLVPTDNN

-425 SAGTGTS
+425 AAGTGTS

-465 KFAVVNPNW
+465 KFSVVNPNW
-474 NYSDRSLIASIE
+474 NYSDRALIASIE

-496 GYKTSQTGFSFGSNW
+496 GYETSKTGFSFGSNW
-511 EQYDNLYF
+511 EQYDDLFF
-519 SPKISM
+519 SPKISV
-525 FHEKLDTNQSASN
+525 FHEKLDTNQSASD
-538 KLKKQEGDYL
+538 KLKRQEGEYT

-553 YGLVLDKRDRRFQ
+553 YGLVLDKRDRRYQ
-566 TSDGYLSRFN
+566 TTDGYLSRFN
-576 QKVPFIS
+576 QRIPFIS
-583 EDYAFFNSYEYT
+583 EDYSLFNSYEFT
-595 TFNKIK
+595 TFNQIK
-601 EVVTKLSFQARAIN
+601 EIVTKLSIQARAIN
-615 SLTDEDVRISKR
+615 SITDEVVRVSKR
-627 LYVSGKRLRGFEP
+627 LYVASKRLRGFEP
-640 GKIGPIDGGDFIGG
+640 GKIGPVDGGDFIGG
-654 NYTTAI
+654 NYTTVL

-672 LENLDFQIF
+672 LENIDFQLF

>member
-1 MLKLISS
+1 MVKLISS
-8 VILFFFLLMPINAEE
+8 IVILFFIILPVNSEV

-35 SKDTIQIFS
+35 SKETIQIFS
-44 GIKIGESYDQNDLNR
+44 NIKVGENYDQNDLNR
-59 ILKDIYDTKFF
+59 ILKEIYDTNFF
-70 SDVTLEIKDGV
+70 SNVSLEINDGV

-86 TENKIIQNISVEGIK
+86 EENKIIQNITIEGIK
-101 RKELIEDLKSRI
+101 RKDLIEDLKSRI
-113 SSKDKNPFVENN
+113 SSKDKNPFVQNN

-142 YFSNVK
+142 YFSEVK

-153 NNNNTVDL
+153 NNNNTIDL
-161 IFSLDLGEKAFI
+161 IFDLDLGEKAFI
-173 ESIEFI
+173 EKIEFI
-179 GDKYY
+179 GEKFY
-184 KERILRNLIASE
+184 KDRLLRNIIASE
-196 EKRFWKFLSK
+196 EKRFWKFLTK
-206 KKYINSDLIKLDE
+206 KKYINAELIKLDQ
-219 RLLKK
+219 RLLEK

-231 YDVKIKGSFVEF
+231 YQIDIRGNFVEF
-243 TENNGFKLTY
+243 TEDNGFKLTY
-253 NINAGPKY
+253 NINAGPKFF
-261 VISSA
+261 VNST
-266 KLKLPIDYNEK
+266 KLKLPIDYDEN
-277 DFSKIKKLLSK
+277 DFKKIKKLLSK
-288 LEGKLYSLNKLSK
+288 LEGKLYSINKLNK

-310 LRNDY
+310 LTNDY

-324 NIVGSN
+324 TIVDTN
-330 KINLEFVIKEFEKEY
+330 KIDLEFVIKEFEKEY
-345 LAKVNVFGNNITEEK
+345 LSKVNVFGNNITEEK

-381 SINNLKALNIFGKI
+381 SINNLKALNIFGKV
-395 EYDVIPTGENDR
+395 EYDLVPKDNN

-425 SAGTGTS
+425 AAGTGTS

-460 ETIRG
+460 ETVRG
-465 KFAVVNPNW
+465 KFSVVNPNW
-474 NYSDRSLIASIE
+474 NYSDRALIASIE

-496 GYKTSQTGFSFGSNW
+496 GYETSQTGFSFGSNW
-511 EQYDNLYF
+511 EQYDDLFF
-519 SPKISM
+519 SPKISL
-525 FHEKLDTNQSASN
+525 FHEKLDTNQTASD
-538 KLKKQEGDYL
+538 KLKKQEGEYT

-553 YGLVLDKRDRRFQ
+553 YGLVLDKRDRRYQ
-566 TSDGYLSRFN
+566 TTDGYLSRFN
-576 QKVPFIS
+576 QRIPFIS
-583 EDYAFFNSYEYT
+583 EDYSLFNSYEFT
-595 TFNKIK
+595 TFNQIK
-601 EVVTKLSFQARAIN
+601 EIVTKLSFQARAIN
-615 SLTDEDVRISKR
+615 SITDEDVRVSKR
-627 LYVSGKRLRGFEP
+627 LYVASKRLRGFEP
-640 GKIGPIDGGDFIGG
+640 GKIGPVDGGDFIGG
-654 NYTTAI
+654 NYTTAL

-672 LENLDFQIF
+672 LENIDFQLF

>member
-1 MLKLISS
+1 MIKLISS
-8 VILFFFLLMPINAEE
+8 IIILFFITLPVNSEV

-35 SKDTIQIFS
+35 SKETIQIFS
-44 GIKIGESYDQNDLNR
+44 NIKVGENYDQNDLNR
-59 ILKDIYDTKFF
+59 ILKEIYDTNFF
-70 SDVTLEIKDGV
+70 SNVSLEINDGV

-86 TENKIIQNISVEGIK
+86 EENPIIQNITVEGIE

-142 YFSNVK
+142 YFSEVK

-153 NNNNTVDL
+153 NNNNTIDL
-161 IFSLDLGEKAFI
+161 IFDLDLGEKAFI
-173 ESIEFI
+173 EKIEFI
-179 GDKYY
+179 GEKFY
-184 KERILRNLIASE
+184 KDRLLRNIIASE
-196 EKRFWKFLSK
+196 EKRFWKFLTK
-206 KKYINSDLIKLDE
+206 KKYINAELIKLDQ
-219 RLLKK
+219 RLLEK

-231 YDVKIKGSFVEF
+231 YQIDIKGNFVEF
-243 TENNGFKLTY
+243 TEENGFKLTY
-253 NINAGPKY
+253 NINAGPKFF
-261 VISSA
+261 INST
-266 KLKLPIDYNEK
+266 KLKLPVDYDEN
-277 DFSKIKKLLSK
+277 DFKKIQKLLSK
-288 LEGKLYSLNKLSK
+288 LEGKLYSINKLNK

-310 LRNDY
+310 LTNDY

-324 NIVGSN
+324 KIVDKN
-330 KINLEFVIKEFEKEY
+330 KIDLEFVIKEFKKEY
-345 LAKVNVFGNNITEEK
+345 LSKVNVFGNNITEEK

-381 SINNLKALNIFGKI
+381 SINNLKSLNIFGKV
-395 EYDVIPTGENDR
+395 EYDLVPTDDN

-425 SAGTGTS
+425 AAGTGTS

-465 KFAVVNPNW
+465 KFSVVNPNW
-474 NYSDRSLIASIE
+474 NYSDRALIASIE

-496 GYKTSQTGFSFGSNW
+496 GYETSQTGFSFGSNW
-511 EQYDNLYF
+511 EQYDDLFF

-525 FHEKLDTNQSASN
+525 FHEKLDTNQSASD
-538 KLKKQEGDYL
+538 KLKKQEGEYL

-553 YGLVLDKRDRRFQ
+553 YGLVLDKRDRRYQ
-566 TSDGYLSRFN
+566 TTDGYLSKFN
-576 QKVPFIS
+576 QRVPLIS
-583 EDYAFFNSYEYT
+583 EDYSLYNSYEYT
-595 TFNKIK
+595 TFNQIK
-601 EVVTKLSFQARAIN
+601 EIVTKLSVQARAIN
-615 SLTDEDVRISKR
+615 SITDEDVRVSKR

-640 GKIGPIDGGDFIGG
+640 GKIGPIDAGDFIGG

-672 LENLDFQIF
+672 LENVDFQLF

-735 SFRFN
+735 TFRFN